1 LLHIKDFFYKK
12 LWQSYTILLSKIVKA
27 GNRFIQIF
35 NIEKLLKQLVLILP
49 PNFKTMTRY
58 FLAIISIAFILFFSA
73 CSTEVDNYAEYKD
86 ITIVYGILETG
97 VDTTFI
103 KITKAFLGPGNA
115 LLFARNPDSS
125 NYAGKLNVSLLGRRN
140 SVDLPAITLDTIT
153 KRNKLAGDSI
163 FYFPEQKLYY
173 TTTPLVAD
181 AAYTLVVDKGDNE
194 IRSSTTLVK
203 EFSIQQPINRINFAA
218 TVPTPIRWSSAES
231 GKRYEVSMKFFYREL
246 HPGNP
251 DTISKS
257 LTWFLGTRKSNSLSG
272 GETLEITYLGETFY
286 NLLGNQLS
294 SGLNIKR
301 FAGNVDVVISSGGD
315 DLSTYIDVNAP
326 SNSIVMEIPEFTN
339 IENGYGIFSSR
350 KTISRNY
357 RLSVQSEVKLVEDFN
372 WGFVLNR

>member
-1 LLHIKDFFYKK
+1 
-12 LWQSYTILLSKIVKA
+12 
-27 GNRFIQIF
+27 
-35 NIEKLLKQLVLILP
+35 
-49 PNFKTMTRY
+49 MTRY
-58 FLAIISIAFILFFSA
+58 FLAIIPIAFILFFSA

-140 SVDLPAITLDTIT
+140 NVDLPAIILDTIT

-251 DTISKS
+251 DTINKT
-257 LTWFLGTRKSNSLSG
+257 LTWYLGTRKSNGLSG
-272 GETLEITYLGETFY
+272 GEALEITYLGETFY

-301 FAGNVDVVISSGGD
+301 FAGSVDVIISSGGD
-315 DLSTYIDVNAP
+315 ELSTYIDVNAP

-350 KTISRNY
+350 KTIKRRY
-357 RLSVQSEVKLVEDFN
+357 GLSVQSEVKLVEDYN
-372 WGFVLNR
+372 WGFVLNP